1 MRNRK
6 LWWCFFGNVERR
18 LPQDVFLVGGYLII
32 ISKDKIPNST
42 NIVSRGK
49 KRKKQIPAEIVER
62 VEQRVMIVFVL

>member
-42 NIVSRGK
+42 NIVSREK
-49 KRKKQIPAEIVER
+49 KRKKEKSKYQ
-62 VEQRVMIVFVL
+62 QK

>member
-42 NIVSRGK
+42 NIVSRK
-49 KRKKQIPAEIVER
+49 KKKQIPAEIVER
-62 VEQRVMIVFVL
+62 VEQRVIIVFVL

>member
-1 MRNRK
+1 M
-6 LWWCFFGNVERR
+6 
-18 LPQDVFLVGGYLII
+18 II